1 MNFDAVIFDFDGT
14 VADTGEGV
22 RNAIR
27 YSLNEY
33 NMPIYEDR
41 LNEFLGPPLYLT
53 YESMYGI
60 SPEFANDLV
69 DTYRVYYSDKGVH
82 ELKAFDGM
90 LELATALK
98 ESGVRTA
105 IASSKPLVFLEMG
118 VHDIGADECF
128 EAVIGPELKNHEANK
143 SYLIRAA
150 CQRLGIEPS
159 KRVAMIGDRF
169 YDIDGANE
177 VGVTSIGVEFGFGSR
192 TEFTEHNADF
202 IAATVDDLR
211 KILLTT

>member
-60 SPEFANDLV
+60 SPELANDLV
-69 DTYRVYYSDKGVH
+69 DTYRVYYSETGVH
-82 ELKAFDGM
+82 ELVAKEGM
-90 LELATALK
+90 LELAAALK
-98 ESGVRTA
+98 AEGVRLA
-105 IASSKPLVFLEMG
+105 IASSKPLVFLETG
-118 VHDIGADECF
+118 VHDIGADELY
-128 EAVIGPELKNHEANK
+128 EEVVGPDLKNHEANK
-143 SYLIRAA
+143 AYLVRTA
-150 CQRLGIEPS
+150 CERLGIEPS
-159 KRVAMIGDRF
+159 KRVAMVGDRS
-169 YDIDGANE
+169 YDIIGANE
-177 VGVTSIGVEFGFGSR
+177 VGVTSIGIEFGFGQR
-192 TEFTEHNADF
+192 EEFLENNADY
-202 IAATVDDLR
+202 IATTFEDL
-211 KILLTT
+211 KNILL